1 MNFLSDYFTPKT
13 KFILLEE
20 ILMSRYTGPSW
31 KISRRLGISLS
42 GTGKEL
48 ARRPYA
54 PGQHGPNSRGKQ
66 SEYGMQLTEKQKL
79 RHMYGMNERQ
89 FRNLFV
95 KASKI
100 KEGKHGVNFM
110 ILLEQRLDNVVYRLG
125 LATTRRQ
132 ARQLVNHGHVMV
144 DGKRVDIPSYHVEV
158 GQVISVREKSQ
169 NMTTIKEAV
178 EATVGRPAFVS
189 FDAEKLE
196 GSLTRLPERDELYPE
211 IDEALVVEYYNQSLS
226 FSKLWLTSPLSIR

>member
-1 MNFLSDYFTPKT
+1 
-13 KFILLEE
+13 
-20 ILMSRYTGPSW
+20 MSRYTGPSW

-54 PGQHGPNSRGKQ
+54 PGQHGPSSRGAR
-66 SEYGMQLTEKQKL
+66 SEYGQQMAEKQKL

-100 KEGKHGVNFM
+100 REGKHGVNFM

-132 ARQLVNHGHVMV
+132 ARQLVNHGHILV

-158 GQVISVREKSQ
+158 GQQKTLRFSIKFTKSH
-169 NMTTIKEAV
+169 
-178 EATVGRPAFVS
+178 S
-189 FDAEKLE
+189 FFTGWLFCFKKI
-196 GSLTRLPERDELYPE
+196 G
-211 IDEALVVEYYNQSLS
+211 IDKQ
-226 FSKLWLTSPLSIR
+226 TSPKDPFVYSLIFRLNLHIRYLPLLPYKQDG

>member
-1 MNFLSDYFTPKT
+1 
-13 KFILLEE
+13 
-20 ILMSRYTGPSW
+20 MSRYTGPSW
-31 KISRRLGISLS
+31 KLSRRLGVSLS

-54 PGQHGPNSRGKQ
+54 PGQHGPNQRRNK

-79 RHMYGMNERQ
+79 RHMYGLNERQ
-89 FRNLFV
+89 FRNLFMR
-95 KASKI
+95 AGKI

-132 ARQLVNHGHVMV
+132 ARQLVNHGHVLV
-144 DGKRVDIPSYHVEV
+144 DGKRVDIPSYEVSV
-158 GQVISVREKSQ
+158 GQVISIREKSKEL
-169 NMTTIKEAV
+169 TIVKDAV
-178 EATVGRPAFVS
+178 ESTLGRPSFVS

-196 GSLTRLPERDELYPE
+196 GSITRLPERDELPQE
-211 IDEALVVEYYNQSLS
+211 VDESYVVEFYN
-226 FSKLWLTSPLSIR
+226 KLL